1 MAALAADL
9 GVRRTHIMAVDI
21 DVVTDR
27 ATVSRSTSGA
37 ITGVVAIRV
46 GDVCFP
52 EGRWNDFIVVVLGWW
67 ARQAAA
73 LGSGDPARLDFMDGP
88 YSVVAR
94 PVNGATRLEC
104 LRGTGEGATVL
115 EEQEVHTSDLVAAI
129 MRASRETLALC
140 EQNGWETSDTETLR
154 EWTR

>member
-1 MAALAADL
+1 
-9 GVRRTHIMAVDI
+9 MAVDV

-27 ATVSRSTSGA
+27 ATLSKGAQGA
-37 ITGVVAIRV
+37 ITGVVAIRL

-52 EGRWNDFIVVVLGWW
+52 ESRWNDFIVVVLGWW

-73 LGSGDPARLDFMDGP
+73 LLAGDPARLDFMDGP

-94 PVNGATRLEC
+94 PVDGVSRLEC
-104 LRGTGEGATVL
+104 LRGTGNEATVL
-115 EEQEVHTSDLVAAI
+115 ETRDVPTSDLVAAI

-140 EQNGWETSDTETLR
+140 EQNGWKSSDTETLR

>member
-1 MAALAADL
+1 M
-9 GVRRTHIMAVDI
+9 TVDV

-27 ATVSRSTSGA
+27 ATISKGANGA
-37 ITGVVAIRV
+37 ITGVVAIRL

-52 EGRWNDFIVVVLGWW
+52 ESRWNDFIVVVLGWW

-73 LGSGDPARLDFMDGP
+73 LRAGDPARLEFMDGP

-94 PVNGATRLEC
+94 QVNGVSRLEC
-104 LRGTGEGATVL
+104 LHGTGDGAAVL
-115 EEQEVHTSDLVAAI
+115 ETREVPTSDLVAAI
-129 MRASRETLALC
+129 MKASRETLALC
-140 EQNGWETSDTETLR
+140 EQNGWKTPDTETLR

>member
-1 MAALAADL
+1 MMT
-9 GVRRTHIMAVDI
+9 VNF

-27 ATVSRSTSGA
+27 ATVSKSAHGA
-37 ITGVVAIRV
+37 ITGVVAIRL

-73 LGSGDPARLDFMDGP
+73 LRAGNPARLDFMDGP
-88 YSVVAR
+88 YSIVAR
-94 PVNGATRLEC
+94 PVNGISQLEC
-104 LRGTGEGATVL
+104 RRGTADGATVL
-115 EEQEVHTSDLVAAI
+115 ETREVLTSDIVVAI

-140 EQNGWETSDTETLR
+140 ELNGWKTSDTETLR
-154 EWTR
+154 EWTL